1 MNSIKTFTS
10 LVIILLITTLG
21 VKAQEQERV
30 HEQIFKAEYKIAT
43 NKNEDPE
50 IRKIASFKVDA
61 ISYLKSKTLAELTQ
75 NSKQLTSKQID
86 HINKQLDTMAYNMHE
101 FVELFRAV
109 YNKMDGAG
117 AKENIIYLFRKAS
130 LQNPLYK
137 DTDTNLIHAYSD
149 RNDYI
154 TQFSLDTNWVKAL
167 KQIKERLKQVKQIE
181 WIITRKQHQNQE
193 QNQ

>member
-1 MNSIKTFTS
+1 
-10 LVIILLITTLG
+10 
-21 VKAQEQERV
+21 
-30 HEQIFKAEYKIAT
+30 
-43 NKNEDPE
+43 
-50 IRKIASFKVDA
+50 
-61 ISYLKSKTLAELTQ
+61 
-75 NSKQLTSKQID
+75 
-86 HINKQLDTMAYNMHE
+86 MAYNMHE

-167 KQIKERLKQVKQIE
+167 KQIKERLK
-181 WIITRKQHQNQE
+181 
-193 QNQ
+193 

>member
-167 KQIKERLKQVKQIE
+167 KQIKERLK
-181 WIITRKQHQNQE
+181 
-193 QNQ
+193 